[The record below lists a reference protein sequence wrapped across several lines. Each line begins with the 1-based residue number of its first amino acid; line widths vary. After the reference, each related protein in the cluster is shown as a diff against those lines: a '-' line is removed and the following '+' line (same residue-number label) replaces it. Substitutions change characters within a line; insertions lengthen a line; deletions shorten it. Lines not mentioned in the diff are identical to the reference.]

1 MSLQHDVKNLELDEL
16 KDSSMSGVPMF
27 SKNIDL
33 VKNVKVKLTAMLGNA
48 EITVDELFN
57 LQTGSV
63 VKLEQETT
71 TPILIELEGNVVA
84 KGMLVAVDD
93 NFGIKITEIKTT

>member
-1 MSLQHDVKNLELDEL
+1 MSLQPEVNNIDLDEL
-16 KDSSMSGVPMF
+16 NDSSETETPLF

-33 VKNVKVKLTAMLGNA
+33 VKNVKVDLTAILGNA

-57 LQTGSV
+57 LKSGSV
-63 VKLEQETT
+63 VKLIQETS
-71 TPILIELEGNVVA
+71 TPLTIELEGSVVA

-93 NFGIKITEIKTT
+93 NFGIQITDIKTI